1 MEYEYP
7 IDLDW
12 SNEEMIS
19 VINFFN
25 HVEKYYESGVT
36 AGDFM
41 GAYKRLK
48 KLCLLKQRKNKF
60 LILSKK

>member
-25 HVEKYYESGVT
+25 HVEKYLNP
-36 AGDFM
+36 A
-41 GAYKRLK
+41 
-48 KLCLLKQRKNKF
+48 
-60 LILSKK
+60 

>member
-19 VINFFN
+19 VI
-25 HVEKYYESGVT
+25 
-36 AGDFM
+36 
-41 GAYKRLK
+41 
-48 KLCLLKQRKNKF
+48 
-60 LILSKK
+60 

>member
-25 HVEKYYESGVT
+25 HVEV
-36 AGDFM
+36 
-41 GAYKRLK
+41 L
-48 KLCLLKQRKNKF
+48 
-60 LILSKK
+60 

>member
-25 HVEKYYESGVT
+25 HVRSIMNP
-36 AGDFM
+36 A
-41 GAYKRLK
+41 
-48 KLCLLKQRKNKF
+48 
-60 LILSKK
+60 

>member
-25 HVEKYYESGVT
+25 HVESIMNP
-36 AGDFM
+36 A
-41 GAYKRLK
+41 
-48 KLCLLKQRKNKF
+48 
-60 LILSKK
+60 

>member
-12 SNEEMIS
+12 SNEEMIL

-25 HVEKYYESGVT
+25 HVEV
-36 AGDFM
+36 
-41 GAYKRLK
+41 L
-48 KLCLLKQRKNKF
+48 
-60 LILSKK
+60 

>member
-19 VINFFN
+19 VII
-25 HVEKYYESGVT
+25 
-36 AGDFM
+36 
-41 GAYKRLK
+41 
-48 KLCLLKQRKNKF
+48 
-60 LILSKK
+60 LIRCREVL

>member
-1 MEYEYP
+1 MEYDIE

-25 HVEKYYESGVT
+25 HVEKI
-36 AGDFM
+36 M
-41 GAYKRLK
+41 
-48 KLCLLKQRKNKF
+48 KLCKN
-60 LILSKK
+60 

>member
-1 MEYEYP
+1 MHVILAMLTKRIEMEVQQWNIVS

-25 HVEKYYESGVT
+25 HVESIMNP
-36 AGDFM
+36 A
-41 GAYKRLK
+41 
-48 KLCLLKQRKNKF
+48 
-60 LILSKK
+60 

>member
-19 VINFFN
+19 VIN
-25 HVEKYYESGVT
+25 
-36 AGDFM
+36 
-41 GAYKRLK
+41 
-48 KLCLLKQRKNKF
+48 
-60 LILSKK
+60 

>member
-19 VINFFN
+19 VINFGSPPN
-25 HVEKYYESGVT
+25 VVG
-36 AGDFM
+36 
-41 GAYKRLK
+41 
-48 KLCLLKQRKNKF
+48 
-60 LILSKK
+60 I

>member
-19 VINFFN
+19 VINFG
-25 HVEKYYESGVT
+25 SSS
-36 AGDFM
+36 FM
-41 GAYKRLK
+41 VGR
-48 KLCLLKQRKNKF
+48 
-60 LILSKK
+60 

>member
-19 VINFFN
+19 ARNFFN
-25 HVEKYYESGVT
+25 HVESIMNP
-36 AGDFM
+36 A
-41 GAYKRLK
+41 
-48 KLCLLKQRKNKF
+48 
-60 LILSKK
+60 